1 MYVPKFLLV
10 ALHIDTLSTLS
21 AYKQYPL
28 TQEPLSQL
36 DVTMPNPLFVDDDPT
51 KPPGVAEDEVGKGLD
66 SQELRVHISETDM
79 QKELV

>member
-1 MYVPKFLLV
+1 MCVPKFILV
-10 ALHIDTLSTLS
+10 TLHIDTLSTLS
-21 AYKQYPL
+21 AYMQYPL

-36 DVTMPNPLFVDDDPT
+36 DVTMSNPLFVDDDPST
-51 KPPGVAEDEVGKGLD
+51 PGVAEDEVGKGLD

>member
-1 MYVPKFLLV
+1 MYIPKFLLV
-10 ALHIDTLSTLS
+10 TLHIDTLSTLS

-28 TQEPLSQL
+28 NQEPLSQL
-36 DVTMPNPLFVDDDPT
+36 DVTMPNPLFVDDDA
-51 KPPGVAEDEVGKGLD
+51 KPPAVAEDEVGMGLE